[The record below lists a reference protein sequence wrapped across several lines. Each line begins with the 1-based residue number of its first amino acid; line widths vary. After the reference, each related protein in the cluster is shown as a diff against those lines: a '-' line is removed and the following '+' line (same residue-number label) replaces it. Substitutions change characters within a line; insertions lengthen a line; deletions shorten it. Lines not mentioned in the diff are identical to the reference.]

1 MTAPTPSAWTSPTA
15 GLFNALVTLAIR
27 LLGLR
32 EIELEA
38 QLAAATDLNQRL
50 TANQPQGDPK

>member
-1 MTAPTPSAWTSPTA
+1 MTAPAPYLSPTA
-15 GLFNALVTLAIR
+15 GLFNHLVALVIR

-38 QLAAATDLNQRL
+38 QLAIATDLNQRL
-50 TANQPQGDPK
+50 TAKERT